1 MNGSGESF
9 RNIQENYRGLTL
21 LALSTILP
29 QSFNLFFVDYV
40 ARNKDTVISEQGTT
54 GKTEPSAWLLPFRL
68 QPMP

>member
-9 RNIQENYRGLTL
+9 KNIQENYRGLTL

-40 ARNKDTVISEQGTT
+40 ARNQGKVIPEQGTA
-54 GKTEPSAWLLPFRL
+54 GKT
-68 QPMP
+68 